1 MISAGT
7 LDRKINILEPAV
19 VRDAMGAAIE
29 SFIVRWANVPCMAKP
44 FTGREKYKVESAREM
59 TYKQYKFIVRYIPSL
74 NQKHRIVFEGET
86 FDILYLSEM
95 PRREG
100 LEILAQIAK

>member
-1 MISAGT
+1 MILAGT
-7 LDRKINILEPAV
+7 LDRRINILEPTV

-29 SFIVRWANVPCMAKP
+29 QFSVRWANVPCSARP

-59 TYKQYKFIVRYIPSL
+59 TYKQYKFTVRYISGL

-86 FDILYLSEM
+86 FDILYISELV
-95 PRREG
+95 RRQG
-100 LEILAQIAK
+100 LEILAQVAK